1 VVFVTNGSDAV
12 GPVSRAAHPGA
23 WCGQC
28 GLAMEARSSA
38 DSGAAPGGDTPAP
51 ADAHASCDRRAELEP
66 PRFCAHCRRRMK
78 VQVTPGAWTA
88 TCVQHGT
95 VEQPTWSA

>member
-1 VVFVTNGSDAV
+1 MLDGDAV
-12 GPVSRAAHPGA
+12 GPVARTSAPGA

-28 GLAMEARSSA
+28 GEAL
-38 DSGAAPGGDTPAP
+38 
-51 ADAHASCDRRAELEP
+51 DAGEHARCARRAELEP
-66 PRFCAHCRRRMK
+66 PRFCVHCRRRMK

-95 VEQPTWSA
+95 VEQPTWG

>member
-1 VVFVTNGSDAV
+1 VVFVLGEDAV
-12 GPVSRAAHPGA
+12 GPVARAGDTGL

-28 GLAMEARSSA
+28 GEAVA
-38 DSGAAPGGDTPAP
+38 EGD
-51 ADAHASCDRRAELEP
+51 HARCARRAELEP
-66 PRFCAHCRRRMK
+66 PRWCVHCRRRMK

-95 VEQPTWSA
+95 AEQPTWG

>member
-1 VVFVTNGSDAV
+1 VVVVPGKDAV
-12 GPVSRAAHPGA
+12 GPVARAGDTGQ

-28 GLAMEARSSA
+28 GDAVA
-38 DSGAAPGGDTPAP
+38 DGDHRPCA
-51 ADAHASCDRRAELEP
+51 RRAELEP
-66 PRFCAHCRRRMK
+66 PRFCVHCRRRMK

-95 VEQPTWSA
+95 VEQTTWG

>member
-1 VVFVTNGSDAV
+1 VVFVLGEDAV
-12 GPVSRAAHPGA
+12 GPVSSTGA
-23 WCGQC
+23 VGLWCGQC
-28 GLAMEARSSA
+28 GESVAEGSHAR
-38 DSGAAPGGDTPAP
+38 
-51 ADAHASCDRRAELEP
+51 CVRRAELEP

-95 VEQPTWSA
+95 VEQPTWSS

>member
-1 VVFVTNGSDAV
+1 MVFVTNGSDAV

-28 GLAMEARSSA
+28 GEPTA
-38 DSGAAPGGDTPAP
+38 DGI
-51 ADAHASCDRRAELEP
+51 HERCDRRAELEP

>member
-1 VVFVTNGSDAV
+1 MTNGSDAE
-12 GPVSRAAHPGA
+12 GPVSRAADPGA

-28 GLAMEARSSA
+28 GLAVDPPSDAGPDEVALA
-38 DSGAAPGGDTPAP
+38 V
-51 ADAHASCDRRAELEP
+51 ADAHAYCARRAELEP
-66 PRFCAHCRRRMK
+66 PRFCVHCRRRMK

>member
-1 VVFVTNGSDAV
+1 VVVVLGEDAV
-12 GPVSRAAHPGA
+12 GPVARTGAAGL

-28 GLAMEARSSA
+28 GEAV
-38 DSGAAPGGDTPAP
+38 DGD
-51 ADAHASCDRRAELEP
+51 HARCSRRAELEP
-66 PRFCAHCRRRMK
+66 PRWCVHCRRRMK

-95 VEQPTWSA
+95 VEQTTWG

>member
-1 VVFVTNGSDAV
+1 MLGEDAV
-12 GPVSRAAHPGA
+12 GPVSSTGA
-23 WCGQC
+23 VGLWCGQC
-28 GLAMEARSSA
+28 GESVAEGSHAR
-38 DSGAAPGGDTPAP
+38 
-51 ADAHASCDRRAELEP
+51 CVRRAELEP

>member
-1 VVFVTNGSDAV
+1 MLGEDAV
-12 GPVSRAAHPGA
+12 GPVARSGAVGA

-28 GLAMEARSSA
+28 GEAVAEGEHERCA
-38 DSGAAPGGDTPAP
+38 
-51 ADAHASCDRRAELEP
+51 RRAELEP
-66 PRFCAHCRRRMK
+66 PRFCVHCRRRMK

-95 VEQPTWSA
+95 VEQPTWG

>member
-1 VVFVTNGSDAV
+1 MVFVTGEADAV
-12 GPVSRAAHPGA
+12 GPVSRASAPGV

-28 GLAMEARSSA
+28 GAAV
-38 DSGAAPGGDTPAP
+38 DSGS
-51 ADAHASCDRRAELEP
+51 HARCAKRAELEP
-66 PRFCAHCRRRMK
+66 PRWCVHCRRRLK

-95 VEQPTWSA
+95 VEQPTWG